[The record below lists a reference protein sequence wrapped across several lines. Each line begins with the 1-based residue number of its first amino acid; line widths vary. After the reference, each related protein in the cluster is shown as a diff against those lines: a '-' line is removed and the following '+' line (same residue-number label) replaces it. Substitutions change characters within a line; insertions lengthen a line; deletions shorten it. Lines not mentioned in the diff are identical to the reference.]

1 MIDLLIM
8 LRDLR
13 LTLWHF
19 SSPSSLANSN
29 HHPVCSTRGRNTKIC
44 WFQMK
49 AANPW
54 TSLQATLAGDEVS
67 YKPLTYADI
76 VVTYKIVHLLKGV
89 VNSIESLKNYFLN
102 KLLLKIPLL
111 SCRRT
116 LFCCLFL
123 CFFSLNS
130 RNVFFTRRHILKLKA
145 H

>member
-1 MIDLLIM
+1 MSDLLIM

-102 KLLLKIPLL
+102 KSQKEH
-111 SCRRT
+111 S
-116 LFCCLFL
+116 CCLFVHVL
-123 CFFSLNS
+123 RFVDNVRQQNS
-130 RNVFFTRRHILKLKA
+130 IQYVDLGEILG